1 MWKYPGGV
9 YLGVPWPLVGCMA
22 PLGGR
27 MWGGVP
33 QPLLGGVSRLRGESG
48 GRGRAHL
55 QTEPVL
61 ELLQVHPVV
70 QGGDVVALLLG
81 GRGLQQ
87 GGWSQGPAWPAG
99 PPALPRPGHGLTL
112 ASCVSS
118 SSTWA
123 MSSCTRSLFSGRFKS
138 TRSIVATDTMNCR

>member
-1 MWKYPGGV
+1 MAPLEGV
-9 YLGVPWPLVGCMA
+9 YGPSWGAYVGGHPTA
-22 PLGGR
+22 PLGGCIKA
-27 MWGGVP
+27 
-33 QPLLGGVSRLRGESG
+33 G
-48 GRGRAHL
+48 GRGGTHL

-87 GGWSQGPAWPAG
+87 GGWSQGPAWSAG
-99 PPALPRPGHGLTL
+99 PPALPRLGHGLTL

-138 TRSIVATDTMNCR
+138 TRSIVATDTMNWR